1 MRGFLSTFVPVNFKI
16 ENEMRQL
23 KGVLL
28 AIISSSTFGLIPLF
42 ALPAI
47 REGVGLDSVLFYR
60 FAISAVA
67 VGIFLLIRKVDF
79 RVSMKE
85 LGTFFVLG
93 GAYAS
98 TALFLTASYLY
109 IPSGVATTIHFLYP
123 VLVTA
128 IMIAFFK
135 DKISLPVIVATGM
148 AILGVWLLS
157 RGEGQ
162 GGVGLKGLLMV
173 LSTVVTY
180 AIYIVGVNKSCVHRM
195 DGLKMTFYMLFAC
208 AVIFLVNLLVK
219 GQGLD
224 AMPSANA
231 AVHVFLLAL
240 IPTLISDLTLI
251 LAIQHV
257 GSPTAAIMGCMEP
270 LTAVSMGVLFLGEH
284 FGFSQLLGVLI
295 VLVAVFI
302 VILANNPGHFSMKRL
317 IPAFIRIRK

>member
-1 MRGFLSTFVPVNFKI
+1 
-16 ENEMRQL
+16 MRQL

-28 AIISSSTFGLIPLF
+28 AIVSSSTFGLIPLF

-60 FAISAVA
+60 FAISSVA
-67 VGIFLLIRKVDF
+67 IGAFLLIRGVNL
-79 RVSMKE
+79 RVSLKE
-85 LGTFFVLG
+85 FGTLFVLG

-135 DKISLPVIVATGM
+135 DRISLPVIVATGM
-148 AILGVWLLS
+148 AILGVYLLS
-157 RGEGQ
+157 SGEGQ
-162 GGVGLKGLLMV
+162 GIISLKGLLMV

-180 AIYIVGVNKSCVHRM
+180 AIYIVGVNKSCISGM
-195 DGLKMTFYMLFAC
+195 DGLKMTFYMLFSC
-208 AVIFLVNLLVK
+208 AIIFGINLLVK

-224 AMPSANA
+224 AMPSFNA
-231 AVHVFLLAL
+231 TVHVFLLAL

-251 LAIQHV
+251 LAIQHI
-257 GSPTAAIMGCMEP
+257 GSTTSAILGCMEP

-284 FGFSQLLGVLI
+284 FGFSQMLGVLI
-295 VLVAVFI
+295 VLIAVFI
-302 VILANNPGHFSMKRL
+302 VILANNPGHFSVRRF

>member
-1 MRGFLSTFVPVNFKI
+1 
-16 ENEMRQL
+16 MRQL

-28 AIISSSTFGLIPLF
+28 AIVSSSTFGLIPLF

-60 FAISAVA
+60 FAISSVA
-67 VGIFLLIRKVDF
+67 IGAFLLIRGVNL
-79 RVSMKE
+79 RVSLKE
-85 LGTFFVLG
+85 FGTLFVLG

-135 DKISLPVIVATGM
+135 DRISLPVIVATGM
-148 AILGVWLLS
+148 AILGVYLLS
-157 RGEGQ
+157 SGEGQ
-162 GGVGLKGLLMV
+162 GIISLKGLLMV

-180 AIYIVGVNKSCVHRM
+180 AIYIVGVNKSCISGM
-195 DGLKMTFYMLFAC
+195 DGLKMTFYMLFSC
-208 AVIFLVNLLVK
+208 AIIFGINLLVK

-224 AMPSANA
+224 AMPSFNA
-231 AVHVFLLAL
+231 TVHVFLLAL

-251 LAIQHV
+251 LAIQHI
-257 GSPTAAIMGCMEP
+257 GSTTSAILGCMEP

-284 FGFSQLLGVLI
+284 FGFSQMLGVLI
-295 VLVAVFI
+295 VLIAVFI
-302 VILANNPGHFSMKRL
+302 VILANNPGPFSVRRF

>member
-1 MRGFLSTFVPVNFKI
+1 
-16 ENEMRQL
+16 MRQL

-28 AIISSSTFGLIPLF
+28 AIVSSSTFGLIPLF

-60 FAISAVA
+60 FAISSVA
-67 VGIFLLIRKVDF
+67 IGAFLLIRGVNL
-79 RVSMKE
+79 RVSLKE
-85 LGTFFVLG
+85 FGTLFVLG

-123 VLVTA
+123 VLVTV

-135 DKISLPVIVATGM
+135 DRISLPVIVATGM
-148 AILGVWLLS
+148 AILGVYLLS
-157 RGEGQ
+157 SGEGQ
-162 GGVGLKGLLMV
+162 GIISLKGLLMV

-180 AIYIVGVNKSCVHRM
+180 AIYIVGVNKSCISGM
-195 DGLKMTFYMLFAC
+195 DGLKMTFYMLFSC
-208 AVIFLVNLLVK
+208 AIIFGINLLVK

-224 AMPSANA
+224 AMPSFNA
-231 AVHVFLLAL
+231 TVHVFLLAL

-251 LAIQHV
+251 LAIQHI
-257 GSPTAAIMGCMEP
+257 GSTTSAILGCMEP

-284 FGFSQLLGVLI
+284 FGFSQMLGVLI
-295 VLVAVFI
+295 VLIAVFI
-302 VILANNPGHFSMKRL
+302 VILANNPGHFSVRRF

>member
-1 MRGFLSTFVPVNFKI
+1 
-16 ENEMRQL
+16 MRQL

-28 AIISSSTFGLIPLF
+28 AIVSSSTFGLIPLF

-60 FAISAVA
+60 FAISSVA
-67 VGIFLLIRKVDF
+67 IGAFLLIRGVNL
-79 RVSMKE
+79 RVSLKE
-85 LGTFFVLG
+85 FGTLFVLG

-123 VLVTA
+123 VLVTV

-135 DKISLPVIVATGM
+135 DRISLPVIVATGM
-148 AILGVWLLS
+148 AILGVYLLS
-157 RGEGQ
+157 SGEGQ
-162 GGVGLKGLLMV
+162 GIISLKGLLIV

-180 AIYIVGVNKSCVHRM
+180 AIYIVGVNKSCISGM
-195 DGLKMTFYMLFAC
+195 GGLKMTFYMLFSC
-208 AVIFLVNLLVK
+208 AISFGINLLVK

-224 AMPSANA
+224 AMPSFNA
-231 AVHVFLLAL
+231 TVHVFLLAL

-251 LAIQHV
+251 LAIQHI
-257 GSPTAAIMGCMEP
+257 GSTTSAILGCMEP

-284 FGFSQLLGVLI
+284 FGFSQMLGVLI
-295 VLVAVFI
+295 VLIAVFI
-302 VILANNPGHFSMKRL
+302 VILANNPGHFSVRRF

>member
-257 GSPTAAIMGCMEP
+257 GSTTAAHYGVYGAFDSREHGSAFPWRAFRFQPVVGC
-270 LTAVSMGVLFLGEH
+270 TDRVGRGIYRDLGE
-284 FGFSQLLGVLI
+284 
-295 VLVAVFI
+295 
-302 VILANNPGHFSMKRL
+302 
-317 IPAFIRIRK
+317 

>member
-1 MRGFLSTFVPVNFKI
+1 
-16 ENEMRQL
+16 MRQL

-28 AIISSSTFGLIPLF
+28 AIVSSSTFGLIPLF

-60 FAISAVA
+60 FAISSVA
-67 VGIFLLIRKVDF
+67 IGAFLLIRGVNL
-79 RVSMKE
+79 RVSLKE
-85 LGTFFVLG
+85 FGTLFVLG

-123 VLVTA
+123 LLVTA

-135 DKISLPVIVATGM
+135 DRISLPVIVATGM
-148 AILGVWLLS
+148 AILGVYLLS
-157 RGEGQ
+157 SGEGQ
-162 GGVGLKGLLMV
+162 GIISLKGLLMV

-180 AIYIVGVNKSCVHRM
+180 AIYIVGVNKSCISGM
-195 DGLKMTFYMLFAC
+195 DGLKMTFYMLFSC
-208 AVIFLVNLLVK
+208 AIIFGINLLVK
-219 GQGLD
+219 GQGVD
-224 AMPSANA
+224 AMPSFNA

-251 LAIQHV
+251 LAIQHI
-257 GSPTAAIMGCMEP
+257 GSTTSAILGCMEP

-284 FGFSQLLGVLI
+284 FGFSQMLGVLI
-295 VLVAVFI
+295 VLIAVFI
-302 VILANNPGHFSMKRL
+302 VILANNPGHFSVRRF

>member
-1 MRGFLSTFVPVNFKI
+1 
-16 ENEMRQL
+16 MRQL

-28 AIISSSTFGLIPLF
+28 AIVSSSTFGLIPLF

-60 FAISAVA
+60 FAISSVA
-67 VGIFLLIRKVDF
+67 IGAFLLIRGVNL
-79 RVSMKE
+79 RVSLKE
-85 LGTFFVLG
+85 FGTLFVLG

-135 DKISLPVIVATGM
+135 DRISLPVIVATGM
-148 AILGVWLLS
+148 AILGVYLLS
-157 RGEGQ
+157 SGEGQ
-162 GGVGLKGLLMV
+162 GIISLKGLLMV

-180 AIYIVGVNKSCVHRM
+180 AIYIVGVNKSCISGM
-195 DGLKMTFYMLFAC
+195 DGLKMTFYMLFSC
-208 AVIFLVNLLVK
+208 AIIFGINLLVK

-224 AMPSANA
+224 AMPSFNA
-231 AVHVFLLAL
+231 AIHVFLLAL

-251 LAIQHV
+251 LAIQHI
-257 GSPTAAIMGCMEP
+257 GSTTSGYLGMHG
-270 LTAVSMGVLFLGEH
+270 AVD
-284 FGFSQLLGVLI
+284 SQ
-295 VLVAVFI
+295 
-302 VILANNPGHFSMKRL
+302 
-317 IPAFIRIRK
+317 

>member
-1 MRGFLSTFVPVNFKI
+1 MQGFLSIFVPVNFKI

-28 AIISSSTFGLIPLF
+28 AIISSFTFGLIPLF
-42 ALPAI
+42 ALPVM

-60 FAISAVA
+60 FALSAVA
-67 VGIFLLIRKVDF
+67 VGIVLLIRGVDF
-79 RVSMKE
+79 RVSLKE
-85 LGTFFVLG
+85 LGTLFVLG

-123 VLVTA
+123 VLVTG

-162 GGVGLKGLLMV
+162 GGVSVKGLLMV

-180 AIYIVGVNKSCVHRM
+180 AIYIVGVNKSCVHQM

-208 AVIFLVNLLVK
+208 TVIFLVNLLVK
-219 GQGLD
+219 EQGPE
-224 AMPSANA
+224 AMPSVNA
-231 AVHVFLLAL
+231 IVHLFLLAL

-257 GSPTAAIMGCMEP
+257 GSTTAAILGCMEP
-270 LTAVSMGVLFLGEH
+270 LTAVSMGVLFLGEY

-302 VILANNPGHFSMKRL
+302 VIWANTPGHFSMKRL

>member
-60 FAISAVA
+60 FAISAIA

-257 GSPTAAIMGCMEP
+257 GSTTAAIMGCMEP

>member
-1 MRGFLSTFVPVNFKI
+1 
-16 ENEMRQL
+16 MRQL

-28 AIISSSTFGLIPLF
+28 AIVSSSTFGLIPLF

-60 FAISAVA
+60 FAISSVA
-67 VGIFLLIRKVDF
+67 IGAFLLIRGVNL
-79 RVSMKE
+79 RVSLKE
-85 LGTFFVLG
+85 FGTLFVLG

-135 DKISLPVIVATGM
+135 DRISLPVIVATGM
-148 AILGVWLLS
+148 AILGVYLLS
-157 RGEGQ
+157 SGEGQ
-162 GGVGLKGLLMV
+162 GIISLKGLLMV

-180 AIYIVGVNKSCVHRM
+180 AIYIVGVNKSCISGM
-195 DGLKMTFYMLFAC
+195 DGLKMTFYMLFSC
-208 AVIFLVNLLVK
+208 AIIFGINLLVK

-224 AMPSANA
+224 AMPSFNA
-231 AVHVFLLAL
+231 AIHVFLLAL

-251 LAIQHV
+251 LAIQHI
-257 GSPTAAIMGCMEP
+257 GSTTSAILGCMEP

-284 FGFSQLLGVLI
+284 FGFSQMLGVLI
-295 VLVAVFI
+295 VLLAVFI
-302 VILANNPGHFSMKRL
+302 VILANNPGHFSVRRF